1 MSIDRWFLSGFGV
14 GFFLGSEERPR
25 EKTEE
30 RERGEEERER
40 GCKINILMNK
50 LFK

>member
-1 MSIDRWFLSGFGV
+1 MRIDRWFLSGFGV

-30 RERGEEERER
+30 REREEERER
-40 GCKINILMNK
+40 GCKINILINR
-50 LFK
+50 